1 MYDELTKVD
10 IEKMEAEINY
20 RRIELRPQLIQEVVT
35 AREFGDLSENDEY
48 KVAKREKN
56 RNESRIRYLERM
68 IRTARVVDGASAGE
82 GIGLFDKVTIFI
94 EEDEETEEVQLVTS
108 MRQDALAGRITK
120 ASPVGKAL
128 WGKKE
133 GDRVLVEVND
143 SYQYYIR
150 ICNVEKGFDDGEM
163 PILPY

>member
-10 IEKMEAEINY
+10 IEKMESEIRY
-20 RRIELRPQLIQEVVT
+20 RITELRPRLIEDVKT

-68 IRTARVVDGASAGE
+68 VKTARVVDAGSGE
-82 GIGLFDKVTIFI
+82 GISLFDKVTLYLI
-94 EEDEETEEVQLVTS
+94 DDDETEHIQLVTS
-108 MRQDALAGRITK
+108 MRQDALAGRITRN
-120 ASPVGKAL
+120 SPVGKAI
-128 WGKKE
+128 WGKRA
-133 GDRVLVEVND
+133 GDRVTVTVSEDYSYEVE
-143 SYQYYIR
+143 ILA
-150 ICNVEKGFDDGEM
+150 VEPGEDDESL

>member
-10 IEKMEAEINY
+10 IEKMEAEL
-20 RRIELRPQLIQEVVT
+20 RHRITELRPELIRDVQT

-68 IRTARVVDGASAGE
+68 IRTARVVEAGGGE
-82 GIGLFDKVTIFI
+82 GIGLFDKVALYMI
-94 EEDEETEEVQLVTS
+94 DDDETEHVQLVTS
-108 MRQDALAGRITK
+108 MRQDALQGRITRN
-120 ASPVGKAL
+120 SPVGKAI
-128 WGKKE
+128 WGRRA
-133 GDRVLVEVND
+133 GDRVTVKVSESCSYEVEIL
-143 SYQYYIR
+143 S
-150 ICNVEKGFDDGEM
+150 VEPGEDDESL

>member
-10 IEKMEAEINY
+10 IEKMEAELKH
-20 RRIELRPQLIQEVVT
+20 RITELRPELIRDVQT

-68 IRTARVVDGASAGE
+68 IKTARVVEAGSGE
-82 GIGLFDKVTIFI
+82 GIGLFDRVTLSLP
-94 EEDEETEEVQLVTS
+94 EDDETEHIQLVTS
-108 MRQDALAGRITK
+108 MRQDALQGRITRN
-120 ASPVGKAL
+120 SPMGKAI
-128 WGKKE
+128 WGRRA
-133 GDRVLVEVND
+133 GDRVTVTVNESYSYEAQIVAVEPG
-143 SYQYYIR
+143 
-150 ICNVEKGFDDGEM
+150 EDDESL

>member
-10 IEKMEAEINY
+10 IEKMEAELKH
-20 RRIELRPQLIQEVVT
+20 RITELRPQLIRDVQT

-68 IRTARVVDGASAGE
+68 IKTARVVEVSDTE
-82 GIGLFDKVTIFI
+82 GVGLFDKVTIRLI
-94 EEDEETEEVQLVTS
+94 EDDEIETVQLVTS
-108 MRQDALAGRITK
+108 MRQDALQGRITRN
-120 ASPVGKAL
+120 SPVGQAL
-128 WGKKE
+128 CGRKPGE
-133 GDRVLVEVND
+133 TVTVHVSD
-143 SYQYYIR
+143 SYSYDVEILSR
-150 ICNVEKGFDDGEM
+150 EKGEDDESL

>member
-10 IEKMEAEINY
+10 IEKMEAEIHY
-20 RRIELRPQLIQEVVT
+20 RITELRPKLIEDVKV

-68 IRTARVVDGASAGE
+68 IKTARVVEGTSASE
-82 GIGLFDKVTIFI
+82 GIGLFDKVALYL
-94 EEDEETEEVQLVTS
+94 EEDDETEQIQLVTS
-108 MRQDALAGRITK
+108 MRQDALAGRITRN
-120 ASPVGKAL
+120 SPVGKAI
-128 WGKKE
+128 WGHTQ
-133 GDRVLVEVND
+133 GDRVLVEVNEN
-143 SYQYYIR
+143 YRYYVKILS
-150 ICNVEKGFDDGEM
+150 VEKGEDDGEL

>member
-10 IEKMEAEINY
+10 IEKMEAEIRY
-20 RRIELRPQLIQEVVT
+20 RITELRPKLIEDVKT

-68 IRTARVVDGASAGE
+68 VKTARVVDAGGGE
-82 GIGLFDKVTIFI
+82 GIGLFDKVTLYLP
-94 EEDEETEEVQLVTS
+94 EDGETEYIQLVTS

-120 ASPVGKAL
+120 NSPVGKAI
-128 WGKKE
+128 WGRRA
-133 GDRVLVEVND
+133 GDRVTVTVSD
-143 SYQYYIR
+143 SYSYE
-150 ICNVEKGFDDGEM
+150 VEIMSVEPGEDDESL

>member
-10 IEKMEAEINY
+10 IEKMEAELKH
-20 RRIELRPQLIQEVVT
+20 RITELRPQLIRDVQT

-68 IRTARVVDGASAGE
+68 IKTARVVEVGDTE
-82 GIGLFDKVTIFI
+82 GVGLFDKVTLYLL
-94 EEDEETEEVQLVTS
+94 EDEETEHIQLVTS
-108 MRQDALAGRITK
+108 MRQDALQGRITRN
-120 ASPVGKAL
+120 SPVGKAL
-128 WGKKE
+128 WGRKPGE
-133 GDRVLVEVND
+133 TVTVHVSD
-143 SYQYYIR
+143 SYSYDVKILSR
-150 ICNVEKGFDDGEM
+150 EKGEDDESL

>member
-10 IEKMEAEINY
+10 IEKMEAEL
-20 RRIELRPQLIQEVVT
+20 RHRITELRPELIRDVQT

-68 IRTARVVDGASAGE
+68 IRTARVVEAGGGE
-82 GIGLFDKVTIFI
+82 GIGLFDKVALYLI
-94 EEDEETEEVQLVTS
+94 DDDETEHVQLVTS
-108 MRQDALAGRITK
+108 MRQDALQGRITK
-120 ASPVGKAL
+120 NSPVGKAI
-128 WGKKE
+128 WGRRA
-133 GDRVLVEVND
+133 GDRVTVKVIESCSYEVEIL
-143 SYQYYIR
+143 S
-150 ICNVEKGFDDGEM
+150 VEAGEDDESL

>member
-10 IEKMEAEINY
+10 IEKMEAELKH
-20 RRIELRPQLIQEVVT
+20 RITELRPQLIRDVQT

-68 IRTARVVDGASAGE
+68 IKTARVVEVGDTE
-82 GIGLFDKVTIFI
+82 GVGLFDKVTIRLI
-94 EEDEETEEVQLVTS
+94 EDDEIETVQLVTS
-108 MRQDALAGRITK
+108 MRQDALQGRITRN
-120 ASPVGKAL
+120 SPVGQAL
-128 WGKKE
+128 WGRRPGE
-133 GDRVLVEVND
+133 TVTVHVSDRYSYDVEIL
-143 SYQYYIR
+143 SR
-150 ICNVEKGFDDGEM
+150 EKGEDDESL

>member
-10 IEKMEAEINY
+10 IKKMEAELEE
-20 RRIELRPQLIQEVVT
+20 RITQLRPKLIEDVKV

-68 IRTARVVDGASAGE
+68 IKTARVVDAGQGE
-82 GIGLFDKVTIFI
+82 GIGLFDKVELYL
-94 EEDEETEEVQLVTS
+94 EEDDETETVQLVTS
-108 MRQDALAGRITK
+108 MRQDAMAGRITNR
-120 ASPVGKAL
+120 SPVGKAI
-128 WGKKE
+128 WGHKA
-133 GDRVLVEVND
+133 GDRVLVEVNEHY
-143 SYQYYIR
+143 SYYVQIR
-150 ICNVEKGFDDGEM
+150 SVEPGEDDESM

>member
-10 IEKMEAEINY
+10 IEKMEAEIRY
-20 RRIELRPQLIQEVVT
+20 RITELRPKLIEDVKV

-68 IRTARVVDGASAGE
+68 IKTAKVVDAQGGE
-82 GIGLFDKVTIFI
+82 GIGLFDKVTLYLP
-94 EEDEETEEVQLVTS
+94 EDDETEHVQLVTS

-120 ASPVGKAL
+120 QSPVGRTIWGRKA
-128 WGKKE
+128 
-133 GDRVLVEVND
+133 GDRVTVKVSEQYSYEVQILSVEPG
-143 SYQYYIR
+143 
-150 ICNVEKGFDDGEM
+150 EDDESL
-163 PILPY
+163 PLLPY

>member
-10 IEKMEAEINY
+10 IEKMEAELKH
-20 RRIELRPQLIQEVVT
+20 RITELRPELIRDVQT

-68 IRTARVVDGASAGE
+68 IKTARVVEAGSGE
-82 GIGLFDKVTIFI
+82 GIGLFDRVTLYLP
-94 EEDEETEEVQLVTS
+94 EDDETEHIRLVTS
-108 MRQDALAGRITK
+108 MRQDALQGRITRN
-120 ASPVGKAL
+120 SPVGKAI
-128 WGKKE
+128 WGRRA
-133 GDRVLVEVND
+133 GDRVTVTVNESYSYEAQIVAVEPG
-143 SYQYYIR
+143 
-150 ICNVEKGFDDGEM
+150 EDDESL

>member
-10 IEKMEAEINY
+10 IEKMEAELKH
-20 RRIELRPQLIQEVVT
+20 RITELRPQLIRDVQT

-68 IRTARVVDGASAGE
+68 IKTARVVEVGDTE
-82 GIGLFDKVTIFI
+82 GVGLFDRVTIRLI
-94 EEDEETEEVQLVTS
+94 EDDEIETVQLVTS
-108 MRQDALAGRITK
+108 MRQDALQGRITRN
-120 ASPVGKAL
+120 SPVGKAL
-128 WGKKE
+128 WGRKAGE
-133 GDRVLVEVND
+133 TVTVHVSD
-143 SYQYYIR
+143 SYSYD
-150 ICNVEKGFDDGEM
+150 VEILSREPGEDDESL

>member
-10 IEKMEAEINY
+10 IEKMEAELRERITK
-20 RRIELRPQLIQEVVT
+20 RRPKLIEDVKT

-68 IRTARVVDGASAGE
+68 IRTARVVEAGTGE
-82 GIGLFDKVTIFI
+82 GIGLFDKVTIYLPEDDEI
-94 EEDEETEEVQLVTS
+94 EHIQLVTS
-108 MRQDALAGRITK
+108 MRQDALQGRITK
-120 ASPVGKAL
+120 NSPVGKAI
-128 WGKKE
+128 WGKRA
-133 GDRVLVEVND
+133 GDRVTVKVSD
-143 SYQYYIR
+143 SYSYEVEIR
-150 ICNVEKGFDDGEM
+150 DVEPGEDDESL

>member
-10 IEKMEAEINY
+10 IEKMEAEIRY
-20 RRIELRPQLIQEVVT
+20 RITELRPKLIEDVKT

-68 IRTARVVDGASAGE
+68 IKTARVVNTGSGE
-82 GIGLFDKVTIFI
+82 GIGLFDKVVLYLP
-94 EEDEETEEVQLVTS
+94 EEDETESIQLVTS

-120 ASPVGKAL
+120 NSPVGKAI
-128 WGKKE
+128 WGRRAGE
-133 GDRVLVEVND
+133 RVTVTVSD
-143 SYQYYIR
+143 SYSYE
-150 ICNVEKGFDDGEM
+150 VEILSVEPGEDDENL